1 MRLSVVILA
10 LNEERHL
17 GQLLLDI
24 QRQSRRPDEVI
35 VVDAGSSDATLRI
48 AEQSP
53 VAVVLHSEPP
63 VARDRNLGGYSA
75 TGDLIF
81 FLDADTQLPE
91 TFLEDFVSEVERRR
105 LDMAC
110 PRYLPHDS
118 TPTIRAIHAFWN
130 IVLKV
135 FERTLPSGAGHCIA
149 LRSKLF
155 WESRGFDPSLK
166 FDNIELVRRLS
177 KGRRFGHV
185 GASIFVSDRRYR
197 EEGILRAFLLHLL
210 MAPAFALG
218 KFEWANHIAYEFGDH
233 DHYIRERSGSRLTR
247 PPFEFAPSRTPM
259 TYGTGRRVDVT

>member
-1 MRLSVVILA
+1 LSVVIPA

-35 VVDAGSSDATLRI
+35 VVDAGSSDATFRI

-53 VAVVLHSEPP
+53 VAVILHSEQP

-81 FLDADTQLPE
+81 FLDVDTRLPE
-91 TFLEDFVSEVERRR
+91 TFFEDFVSEVERRR
-105 LDMAC
+105 LDIAF

-118 TPTIRAIHAFWN
+118 TPTIRAIHAFWDM
-130 IVLKV
+130 VLRV
-135 FERTLPSGAGHCIA
+135 FERTLPSGAGSCIA
-149 LRSKLF
+149 IRSKLF
-155 WESRGFDPSLK
+155 QESRGSDPSLK
-166 FDNIELVRRLS
+166 FDDIELMRRLS

-185 GASIFVSDRRYR
+185 GASNFASDRLYR
-197 EEGILRAFLLHLL
+197 EEGILRAFLLQLL

-218 KFEWANHIAYEFGDH
+218 KFKWANHIAYEFGDH
-233 DHYIRERSGSRLTR
+233 DH
-247 PPFEFAPSRTPM
+247 
-259 TYGTGRRVDVT
+259 